1 MVSRRINARGAKG
14 RRRAAPQ
21 RSSGASAKTAGPLA
35 SAAGG
40 AKRGP
45 AAGAGL
51 AVCLLSPHPFVL
63 ENLRSLLQRPKFQV
77 QVERVEFLPGA
88 APEGGHGSGLAA
100 LPQADIYVVDA
111 NGPPR
116 AVAALISRVKG
127 ERPEAHV
134 IVVSDQLAEEA
145 AFPLMRLGIRGL
157 IRYGDAAAQLATAI
171 HSVRDGGYWVPRLL
185 LSRFVFG
192 ILDQPRVP
200 IPGEV
205 RRLSPR
211 ERQVYDA
218 LLENLSN
225 KEIAARMNLS
235 ERTVKFHVSNV
246 LAKYR
251 VRRRADLI
259 LQNYHARAL
268 EASPGNASSLAAAAL
283 GGAAGTKRESD

>member
-1 MVSRRINARGAKG
+1 VRPGA
-14 RRRAAPQ
+14 RRRRVGAGKSSRAAN
-21 RSSGASAKTAGPLA
+21 
-35 SAAGG
+35 GG
-40 AKRGP
+40 AKRGVP
-45 AAGAGL
+45 GAGSL

-63 ENLRSLLQRPKFQV
+63 ENLRGMLGPPKFQV
-77 QVERVEFLPGA
+77 QAERVEFLPGA
-88 APEGGHGSGLAA
+88 AAEAGKGSSIAA
-100 LPQADIYVVDA
+100 LPEAAVYVIDA

-116 AVAALISRVKG
+116 AVAALISRTQS
-127 ERPEAHV
+127 EHPDARV
-134 IVVSDQLAEEA
+134 IVVSDQLAEDA

-171 HSVRDGGYWVPRLL
+171 RSVHEGGYWVPRLL

-192 ILDQPRVP
+192 ILDQPRLP

-225 KEIAARMNLS
+225 KEIASRMNLS

-268 EASPGNASSLAAAAL
+268 DA
-283 GGAAGTKRESD
+283 GAAGSASAATAAPGGTGPSKRLGD

>member
-1 MVSRRINARGAKG
+1 VGD
-14 RRRAAPQ
+14 
-21 RSSGASAKTAGPLA
+21 
-35 SAAGG
+35 GG
-40 AKRGP
+40 AKRG
-45 AAGAGL
+45 AGGL

-63 ENLRSLLQRPKFQV
+63 ENLRGLLAPPKFQV
-77 QVERVEFLPGA
+77 QAERVEFLPGA
-88 APEGGHGSGLAA
+88 APEGEKGSGLAA
-100 LPQADIYVVDA
+100 LPEAEVYVVDA

-116 AVAALISRVKG
+116 AVAALIARVKG
-127 ERPEAHV
+127 EHPESRV
-134 IVVSDQLAEEA
+134 IVVSDQLAEDA

-157 IRYGDAAAQLATAI
+157 IRYGDASAQLATAI
-171 HSVRDGGYWVPRLL
+171 RSVLEGGYWVPRLL

-211 ERQVYDA
+211 ERQVYEA

-225 KEIAARMNLS
+225 KEIASRMNLS

-268 EASPGNASSLAAAAL
+268 ESGPANPSAAPAEFHGGPASAKR
-283 GGAAGTKRESD
+283 AGF

>member
-1 MVSRRINARGAKG
+1 
-14 RRRAAPQ
+14 
-21 RSSGASAKTAGPLA
+21 
-35 SAAGG
+35 
-40 AKRGP
+40 
-45 AAGAGL
+45 
-51 AVCLLSPHPFVL
+51 VL
-63 ENLRSLLQRPKFQV
+63 ENLRSLLGPPKFRV
-77 QVERVEFLPGA
+77 HAERVEFLPGV
-88 APEGGHGSGLAA
+88 APEAEKGSALAA
-100 LPQADIYVVDA
+100 LPEAEVYVVDA

-116 AVAALISRVKG
+116 AVASLISRVKG
-127 ERPEAHV
+127 EHPEARV
-134 IVVSDQLAEEA
+134 IVVSDQLAEDA

-157 IRYGDAAAQLATAI
+157 IRYGDASAQLATAI
-171 HSVRDGGYWVPRLL
+171 RSVHEGGYWVPRLL

-211 ERQVYDA
+211 ERQVYEA

-225 KEIAARMNLS
+225 KEIASRMNLS

-268 EASPGNASSLAAAAL
+268 DASPPNSPGTAAAASAAPGVPRRL
-283 GGAAGTKRESD
+283 GS

>member
-1 MVSRRINARGAKG
+1 MVSRRTNQRGAKG

-21 RSSGASAKTAGPLA
+21 RGSGTSAKTAGSLGA
-35 SAAGG
+35 AGAAKRGGAGG
-40 AKRGP
+40 A
-45 AAGAGL
+45 GL
-51 AVCLLSPHPFVL
+51 TVCLLSPHPFVL

-88 APEGGHGSGLAA
+88 APEGGQGSGLAA

-171 HSVRDGGYWVPRLL
+171 HSVREGGYWVPRLL

-225 KEIAARMNLS
+225 KEIASRMNLS

-268 EASPGNASSLAAAAL
+268 EASPGNPSSLAAAAL
-283 GGAAGTKRESD
+283 GGASGTKRNSD

>member
-1 MVSRRINARGAKG
+1 MPSRVKKRAARG
-14 RRRAAPQ
+14 RRGKSRQAASARKAPSAPSAAPK
-21 RSSGASAKTAGPLA
+21 R
-35 SAAGG
+35 SAAGD
-40 AKRGP
+40 P
-45 AAGAGL
+45 AL
-51 AVCLLSPHPFVL
+51 TVCLLSPHPFVL
-63 ENLRSLLQRPKFQV
+63 ENLRGLLGPPRFRTQS
-77 QVERVEFLPGA
+77 ERVEFLPGG
-88 APEGGHGSGLAA
+88 APEAEKGSGLAA
-100 LPQADIYVVDA
+100 LPEAQIYVIDA
-111 NGPPR
+111 NGPHR
-116 AVAALISRVKG
+116 AVAALISRVQG
-127 ERPEAHV
+127 EHPESRV
-134 IVVSDQLAEEA
+134 IVVSDQLAEDA

-157 IRYGDAAAQLATAI
+157 IRYGDASAQLATAI
-171 HSVRDGGYWVPRLL
+171 RSVHEGGYWVPRLL

-192 ILDQPRVP
+192 ILDQPRLP

-225 KEIAARMNLS
+225 KEIASRMNLS

-268 EASPGNASSLAAAAL
+268 DAAPAAPSGFAASAPAGAGPGKRL
-283 GGAAGTKRESD
+283 GS

>member
-1 MVSRRINARGAKG
+1 MVSRAKKRPGRKGSARRSKSVQRVRSSAG
-14 RRRAAPQ
+14 RAA
-21 RSSGASAKTAGPLA
+21 SAVAAAKAGP
-35 SAAGG
+35 
-40 AKRGP
+40 
-45 AAGAGL
+45 AGAGGL
-51 AVCLLSPHPFVL
+51 SVCLLSPHPFVL
-63 ENLRSLLQRPKFQV
+63 ENLRGLLGPPKFRV
-77 QVERVEFLPGA
+77 QSERVEFLPGA
-88 APEGGHGSGLAA
+88 APEMKEGSALAA
-100 LPQADIYVVDA
+100 VPEAEIYVIDA

-116 AVAALISRVKG
+116 AVASLISRVKG
-127 ERPEAHV
+127 EHPDSRV
-134 IVVSDQLAEEA
+134 IVVSDQMAEDA

-171 HSVRDGGYWVPRLL
+171 RSVQEGGYWVPRLL

-211 ERQVYDA
+211 ERQVYEA

-225 KEIAARMNLS
+225 KEIASRMNLS

-268 EASPGNASSLAAAAL
+268 DAAPANSSGMAAAAPA
-283 GGAAGTKRESD
+283 GAGNLRRPGD

>member
-1 MVSRRINARGAKG
+1 M
-14 RRRAAPQ
+14 AP
-21 RSSGASAKTAGPLA
+21 SD
-35 SAAGG
+35 GG
-40 AKRGP
+40 NVKRGLSSP
-45 AAGAGL
+45 GGL

-63 ENLRSLLQRPKFQV
+63 ENLRGLLGPPKFRV
-77 QVERVEFLPGA
+77 HAERVEFLPGA
-88 APEGGHGSGLAA
+88 APEAEKGSA
-100 LPQADIYVVDA
+100 LTSLPEAEVYVVDA
-111 NGPPR
+111 NGPQR

-127 ERPEAHV
+127 EHPDSRV
-134 IVVSDQLAEEA
+134 IVVSDQLAEDA

-157 IRYGDAAAQLATAI
+157 IRYGDAAAQLGTAI
-171 HSVRDGGYWVPRLL
+171 RSVHEGGYWVPRLL

-200 IPGEV
+200 VPGEV

-211 ERQVYDA
+211 ERQVYEA

-225 KEIAARMNLS
+225 KEIASRMNLS

-268 EASPGNASSLAAAAL
+268 ESAPGGSSSFAAAAPAGSGPVKRP
-283 GGAAGTKRESD
+283 GG

>member
-1 MVSRRINARGAKG
+1 M
-14 RRRAAPQ
+14 
-21 RSSGASAKTAGPLA
+21 
-35 SAAGG
+35 
-40 AKRGP
+40 
-45 AAGAGL
+45 
-51 AVCLLSPHPFVL
+51 
-63 ENLRSLLQRPKFQV
+63 
-77 QVERVEFLPGA
+77 EFLPGA
-88 APEGGHGSGLAA
+88 APEAEKGSGLAPVPDA
-100 LPQADIYVVDA
+100 EIYVVDA

-116 AVAALISRVKG
+116 AVAALISRVKS
-127 ERPEAHV
+127 EHQESRV
-134 IVVSDQLAEEA
+134 IVVSDQLAEDA

-157 IRYGDAAAQLATAI
+157 IRYGDAAAQLGTAI
-171 HSVRDGGYWVPRLL
+171 RSVHEGGYWVPRLL

-192 ILDQPRVP
+192 ILDQPRLP

-211 ERQVYDA
+211 ERQVYEA

-225 KEIAARMNLS
+225 KEIASRMNLS

-268 EASPGNASSLAAAAL
+268 ETTHASPAGLAAAAPGPAKRL
-283 GGAAGTKRESD
+283 GD

>member
-1 MVSRRINARGAKG
+1 ML
-14 RRRAAPQ
+14 
-21 RSSGASAKTAGPLA
+21 GP
-35 SAAGG
+35 
-40 AKRGP
+40 
-45 AAGAGL
+45 
-51 AVCLLSPHPFVL
+51 
-63 ENLRSLLQRPKFQV
+63 PKFRV
-77 QVERVEFLPGA
+77 QAERVEFLPGA
-88 APEGGHGSGLAA
+88 APEAERGSAVAA
-100 LPQADIYVVDA
+100 LPQAAVYVVDA

-127 ERPEAHV
+127 EHPDARV
-134 IVVSDQLAEEA
+134 IVVGDQLAEDA

-157 IRYGDAAAQLATAI
+157 IRYGDASAQLATAI
-171 HSVRDGGYWVPRLL
+171 RSVHEGGYWVPRLL

-211 ERQVYDA
+211 ERQVYEA

-225 KEIAARMNLS
+225 KEIASRMNLS

-268 EASPGNASSLAAAAL
+268 ESAPGNSAGLANAAPAAL
-283 GGAAGTKRESD
+283 GAAKRPGD